1 MEVSFDIE
9 KIAQTKNLNLKSA
22 LEQNLSDKR
31 DLISDIERKM
41 RQIHKE
47 CEVKNL
53 KLTHLKFERDGLVNQ
68 LQVESVRKKE
78 QSREAKDEL
87 RRIEVKRRED
97 ERAYNI
103 AQTEVRR
110 QIEA

>member
-9 KIAQTKNLNLKSA
+9 KIAQAKNVNLKSA

-41 RQIHKE
+41 RQINKE

-53 KLTHLKFERDGLVNQ
+53 KLTHLKFERDSLVN
-68 LQVESVRKKE
+68 
-78 QSREAKDEL
+78 
-87 RRIEVKRRED
+87 
-97 ERAYNI
+97 
-103 AQTEVRR
+103 
-110 QIEA
+110 

>member
-1 MEVSFDIE
+1 
-9 KIAQTKNLNLKSA
+9 
-22 LEQNLSDKR
+22 
-31 DLISDIERKM
+31 
-41 RQIHKE
+41 
-47 CEVKNL
+47 
-53 KLTHLKFERDGLVNQ
+53 
-68 LQVESVRKKE
+68 LQVESVRKQE